1 MLDEI
6 HKLKNELMS
15 LMQTQMQTNQIDI
28 SSKEKMKNSE
38 NYIQTEATNPSNSM
52 EDDTKIP
59 PLQNIFIHNKKLLVL
74 DNENYVWHLKKCRK
88 YKKFVEVNN
97 EKYGYNSVE
106 IFNAYFDDIHET
118 IEDQKSPEKN
128 INKEI
133 SKSNQHM
140 LISENFID
148 DNPNTD
154 NLIQHDDYEKN
165 NVLKNEAIDFD
176 ISKMSD
182 MSNFVNEEFNT

>member
-1 MLDEI
+1 M
-6 HKLKNELMS
+6 
-15 LMQTQMQTNQIDI
+15 
-28 SSKEKMKNSE
+28 
-38 NYIQTEATNPSNSM
+38 
-52 EDDTKIP
+52 
-59 PLQNIFIHNKKLLVL
+59 
-74 DNENYVWHLKKCRK
+74 KKCRK

-182 MSNFVNEEFNT
+182 MSNFVNEMDLNLKHKKSSNKIEKNDEKCVNTSLDLSDDG